1 MGQFY
6 VPQELSERWSKTPE
20 GYLLCEA
27 VPIARTGEQLYACTE
42 VPIEPTASGVIR
54 IMREPQEVF
63 RPETITSFEGKSVTL
78 VHPDEPVGPNNWQAL
93 SRGVV
98 QNVRR
103 GTGIEDDYL
112 FADLLVTEAEAI
124 AAIEKAKGDGKPMQV
139 SCGYDAEY
147 EQLEPGVGRQ
157 LNIVGNHVALVERGR
172 AGPRCAIK
180 DEEIKMP
187 TPAKAKTPAAT
198 WWDKA
203 VAAVM
208 KRDPGAMRAVMRD
221 ADGPGHEEPDGDEP
235 NPVADEL
242 AELKKNMPG
251 MIADSIAAAFKARDE
266 ALAEQKPTPVDDE
279 VALAAEKAAKLDGGE
294 VMTGD
299 TLAALMSRVEI
310 LTPGVAV
317 PTGDAVKT
325 KGLPGRIMRAALVK
339 ATADSKTGPV
349 IAPVTAG
356 LDLTTATYDA
366 IRPVF
371 NAAVE
376 LARAANNS
384 GGRSDAPR
392 TTKDFGRRVTPAEM
406 NAAAAAHWTKGR

>member
-63 RPETITSFEGKSVTL
+63 RPETVASFEGKSVTL
-78 VHPDEPVGPNNWQAL
+78 VHPDEPVGPSNWQSL

-112 FADLLVTEAEAI
+112 FADLLVTDAEAI

-187 TPAKAKTPAAT
+187 TPAKPKTPAAT

-203 VAAVM
+203 VLAVM
-208 KRDPGAMRAVMRD
+208 KRDPGAMRTVMQD
-221 ADGPGHEEPDGDEP
+221 ADGPGTEPEDEP
-235 NPVADEL
+235 NPVADEV
-242 AELKKNMPG
+242 AELKEKLPS

-266 ALAEQKPTPVDDE
+266 AMAENKPTPVDDE
-279 VALAAEKAAKLDGGE
+279 VALAAEAAAKLDGGE

-310 LTPGVAV
+310 LTPGASV

-325 KGLPGRIMRAALVK
+325 KGLPGRVMRAALVK

-356 LDLTTATYDA
+356 LDLATATYDA

-384 GGRSDAPR
+384 GGRNDAPR